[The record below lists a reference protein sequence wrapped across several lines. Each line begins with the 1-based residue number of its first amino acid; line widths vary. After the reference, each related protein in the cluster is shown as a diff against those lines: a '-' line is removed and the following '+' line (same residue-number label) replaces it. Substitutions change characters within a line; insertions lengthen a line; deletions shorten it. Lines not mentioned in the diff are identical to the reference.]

1 MEIVTGYRGKP
12 HITSEKWADLNRGII
27 GAEEYVL
34 GVGRMFESEL
44 VSNNLLKIY
53 DGCGVFQGREF
64 STSAGQ
70 SDEITIENG
79 TQREKRIDLI
89 VARYTKNEDTKIE
102 TIEPVLIKGTP
113 SASDPA
119 VPKYTEGNIR
129 QGDLIADMPLY
140 EVELNGINVV
150 EVRPLFRALMDMNKI
165 NKYLSELSDKLK
177 TEHFLTKS
185 NHTEYLTIGNL
196 RGGKIE
202 NISGNKCGNVVTL
215 YVQIGG
221 ITQGGAD
228 VSIFQFKEKYRRKYG
243 PSNYAVH
250 NAYISKQNNIVYIG
264 QFNDA
269 HFSMAIAGNGE
280 ISASNPAQ
288 IIFTITYLTD

>member
-1 MEIVTGYRGKP
+1 MEIVTGYREKP

-79 TQREKRIDLI
+79 TQGEKRIDLI

-119 VPKYTEGNIR
+119 LQK
-129 QGDLIADMPLY
+129 
-140 EVELNGINVV
+140 
-150 EVRPLFRALMDMNKI
+150 
-165 NKYLSELSDKLK
+165 
-177 TEHFLTKS
+177 
-185 NHTEYLTIGNL
+185 
-196 RGGKIE
+196 
-202 NISGNKCGNVVTL
+202 
-215 YVQIGG
+215 
-221 ITQGGAD
+221 
-228 VSIFQFKEKYRRKYG
+228 
-243 PSNYAVH
+243 
-250 NAYISKQNNIVYIG
+250 
-264 QFNDA
+264 
-269 HFSMAIAGNGE
+269 
-280 ISASNPAQ
+280 
-288 IIFTITYLTD
+288 